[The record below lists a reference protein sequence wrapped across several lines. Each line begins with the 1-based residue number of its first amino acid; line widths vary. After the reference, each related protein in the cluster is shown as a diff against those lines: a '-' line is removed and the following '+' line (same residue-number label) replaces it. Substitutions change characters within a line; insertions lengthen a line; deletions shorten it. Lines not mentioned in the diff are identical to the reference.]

1 MTDKEIENLWDD
13 LTDIPF
19 YEDDNGYCLY
29 DNLYLD
35 VDWYIYKKDTSR
47 DIIWHWFDKNYS
59 KGVAYLLN
67 EYTKY

>member
-35 VDWYIYKKDTSR
+35 VDWYIFKKDTST
-47 DIIWHWFDKNYS
+47 F
-59 KGVAYLLN
+59 LN
-67 EYTKY
+67 MTKEPEEEE